1 MKRILLC
8 CGTGVATSTVVN
20 KKLAEELKKRGHGG
34 DFTITQCKAAEVPG
48 QLLSLRFLG
57 GRGFLTLPPL
67 VCQLRIFSLQRLKP
81 EF

>member
-48 QLLSLRFLG
+48 QSSNYIILN
-57 GRGFLTLPPL
+57 RGVEEIYNNIEKALWG
-67 VCQLRIFSLQRLKP
+67 
-81 EF
+81 E